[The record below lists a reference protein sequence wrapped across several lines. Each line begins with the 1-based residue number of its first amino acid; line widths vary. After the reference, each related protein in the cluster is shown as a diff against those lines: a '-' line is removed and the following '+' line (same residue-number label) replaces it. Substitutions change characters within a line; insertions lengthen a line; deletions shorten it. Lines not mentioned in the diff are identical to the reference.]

1 MGNVNRREILQ
12 TLAAVPAFG
21 AAAAVPPA
29 PAIASSSKP
38 TRLRIASAAPSS
50 SAGLADDAHRFCRTL
65 ERLTNGR
72 FELALVEGSRKPFEM
87 LAAGNVEAVFG
98 YEAAKASLH
107 PAFAYFAGLPGP
119 LTLPASRI
127 SDWLTSDLTR
137 DHWDRLSAALG
148 VKTLHAGHTITR
160 ATLWS
165 PDPLS
170 SLDQL
175 ADRSVYCDGLAADVI
190 EGLGGRP
197 ARANGPQRAL
207 NAHRDA
213 IVLCRQAADGVALG
227 LAEMKPFVTT
237 TTLGGEAS
245 VSTLTVHRGF
255 WDRLPGE
262 ARTELSEA
270 CHHLAASGAR
280 GAHASNAGGDE
291 AILRA
296 LVEAGKITSYDVPGA
311 IAFALNRVAE
321 AVIADIAAFDSH
333 ARAINIA
340 YFQHVSQFR
349 HFSS

>member
-1 MGNVNRREILQ
+1 MANVNRREILQ
-12 TLAAVPAFG
+12 TFAAVPAFG
-21 AAAAVPPA
+21 ATAAISPA

-50 SAGLADDAHRFCRTL
+50 GAGLADDAHRFCRSI
-65 ERLTNGR
+65 ERLTSGR
-72 FELALVEGSRKPFEM
+72 LDLTLVEDCDRPFEM
-87 LAAGNVEAVFG
+87 LAAGTVDAVFG
-98 YEAAKASLH
+98 YEAAKVILH

-119 LTLPASRI
+119 LSLPSSRI
-127 SDWLTSDLTR
+127 SDWLSSDLTR
-137 DHWDRLSAALG
+137 DYWDRLSAALG
-148 VKTLHAGHTITR
+148 VKTLHAGHTIMR

-165 PDPLS
+165 RDPLS

-197 ARANGPQRAL
+197 EGAYGPQRAL
-207 NAHRDA
+207 NAHHEA
-213 IVLCRQAADGVALG
+213 IVLCRQAADGIALG
-227 LAEMKPFVTT
+227 LAAMKPFVTT

-245 VSTLTVHRGF
+245 VLTLTVHRGF
-255 WDRLPGE
+255 WDRLPGD
-262 ARTELSEA
+262 ARSELSQA
-270 CHHLAASGAR
+270 CHHLAASGAH
-280 GAHASNAGGDE
+280 ASHASNAGSDDV
-291 AILRA
+291 ILRA
-296 LVEAGKITSYDVPGA
+296 LVEAGKITSYDLPGA

-349 HFSS
+349 HYSS